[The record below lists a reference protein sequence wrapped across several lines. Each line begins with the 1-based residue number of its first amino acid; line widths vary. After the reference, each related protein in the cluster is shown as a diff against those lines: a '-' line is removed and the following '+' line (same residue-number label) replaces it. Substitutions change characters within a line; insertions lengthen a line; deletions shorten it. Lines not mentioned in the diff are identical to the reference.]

1 MAEEATCGEVSQDT
15 RADEKGE
22 YHLSLA
28 PGEYQLEVTADGY
41 NSRAETLH
49 VRDDAAQVEPVV
61 TPAIAS
67 ASSSVTVSAESMTSS
82 FAATSSEVDTPILEQ
97 PFSIDTITHDQM
109 IQHNPQ
115 SVAEAIG
122 YTAGAQT
129 LSVNGPA
136 VAAVDSF
143 SLRGNAAD
151 EYLDSMRIPQAFNA
165 VQSGPGSLQLDPND
179 IERIDLL
186 LGPSSTLYGQSNL
199 GGIVDAV
206 SKQPTATAY
215 RSLQLQVGSY
225 DRYQGA
231 GDFSGPLAHTGAP
244 QYRVNGLMRRANTYV
259 YGIQDNRLTVNPTI
273 TWHPSL
279 NTTFTVYTKY
289 LRNTSDSITAYLP
302 EVGTVSPASFGY
314 LPVSINVSDP
324 TYDRYKK
331 NQFFTGYSVDHKKR
345 RPMDS
350 TASAPICVDECQLEL
365 SLPDR
370 YAALRCDSEPNEL
383 CGAS

>member
-1 MAEEATCGEVSQDT
+1 MSDTSGGLVPFARVKATCGQVSQDT
-15 RADEKGE
+15 HADEKGE

-28 PGEYQLEVTADGY
+28 PGEYQLEVTSDGY

-49 VRDDAAQVEPVV
+49 VRDDTAQVAPVV
-61 TPAIAS
+61 TLAIES
-67 ASSSVTVSAESMTSS
+67 ASSSVTVSAEGMTSS
-82 FAATSSEVDTPILEQ
+82 FAATSSKVDTPILEQ

-151 EYLDSMRIPQAFNA
+151 EYLDGMRIPQAFNA

-179 IERIDLL
+179 MERIDLL

-206 SKQPTATAY
+206 SKHPTATAY

-244 QYRVNGLMRRANTYV
+244 QYR
-259 YGIQDNRLTVNPTI
+259 
-273 TWHPSL
+273 
-279 NTTFTVYTKY
+279 
-289 LRNTSDSITAYLP
+289 
-302 EVGTVSPASFGY
+302 
-314 LPVSINVSDP
+314 
-324 TYDRYKK
+324 
-331 NQFFTGYSVDHKKR
+331 
-345 RPMDS
+345 
-350 TASAPICVDECQLEL
+350 
-365 SLPDR
+365 
-370 YAALRCDSEPNEL
+370 
-383 CGAS
+383 